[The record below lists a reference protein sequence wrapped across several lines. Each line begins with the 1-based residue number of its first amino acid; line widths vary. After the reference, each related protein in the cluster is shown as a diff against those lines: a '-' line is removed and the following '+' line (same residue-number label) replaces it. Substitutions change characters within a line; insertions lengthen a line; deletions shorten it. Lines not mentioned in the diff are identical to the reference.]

1 MSINL
6 HEQLDRTLSA
16 LPPNYSAQLD
26 ATQLPLLAAWRS
38 QTKPVVIT
46 TSSPNTELRQ
56 LHAALRA
63 WNAFLKLPDTWHV
76 ISGELSEQEKTG
88 TITTGLSTALHH
100 FLLQTPHHHFIIDTQ
115 SAPSVP
121 DPEGYRANS
130 TQLTVGEQLPS
141 GFVANLVK
149 DGYLP
154 RRQAGQRHTI
164 SLEPGGVRVRGE
176 QIDLAHPA
184 LPGTHTITLY
194 GHTIERL
201 TQTTNRRSLSL
212 PRLNLPPMQFPDET
226 VPLTTTLTTYTL
238 IPSRAD
244 RQVIPF
250 PWQPL
255 SNNTLTKEAI
265 IFYENRDRI
274 QKYVSDKHYE
284 KVSLLTGPLAK
295 IPLRLFHHDTA
306 LLSEAALF
314 PATEIVTQL
323 SAAEAATFLSQL
335 TVGKPAVHSDHG
347 IGIFEGL
354 ATRKVTDRSHEY
366 LILRY
371 AEGDTLSVPVE
382 LAYKV
387 TPYLGETAPP
397 LHRLGGTAWAKTKK
411 AATEDAIRFAKELLA
426 IAKERQASSRPPY
439 EVGLA
444 LEETIEKTF
453 AYELTPDQVTTWEEV
468 ARDLQG
474 KQPMDRLIVGDV
486 GFGKTEIAA
495 RATRHA
501 VANGYQV
508 ALLAPTTLLVQQHT
522 DFFRQRFPE
531 LATRIGSLSRATS
544 TRERAATLRGISDGA
559 LGIVIGTHAIL
570 SSRLTWKNLGLII
583 IDEEQRFGV
592 RHKEHFKKLRAAA
605 DVLSLSATP
614 IPRTLSQALSGL
626 RQLSVITTPPS
637 GRKSIETVVGP
648 DTNETIQ
655 KAVQYEVSRGGQSY
669 VIAPKITQLSA
680 LAHRVQRL
688 VPKARVGI
696 LHGQLDD
703 RALARTMQRFDTGEL
718 DVLVSSSIIEHGLD
732 LPNANTLI
740 VTSATHFGLSD
751 LYQLRGRIGRRTT
764 QGHAYFLYNQQE
776 LTAVQRAR
784 LAALTETARLGAG
797 WEVARR
803 DLEIRGAGNLLGA
816 EQSGFANTVGVQ
828 LYLDLVHEATH
839 HKIASRTS
847 LDVQLPITALLP
859 THYIADL
866 DERTR
871 WYLALS
877 RADSPAALNQQVT
890 RLKKIYGTLPKEAQN
905 LAKLLELQ
913 HVAAA
918 AHLTSITSQTITPP
932 GKPTHERLLITG
944 KNLPETLHKLGQL
957 GPWVVRGSTLTLDI
971 PKITVELVE
980 ELTRA
985 LSSLSPLPG

>member
-6 HEQLDRTLSA
+6 IDRLDRSLSG
-16 LPPNYSAQLD
+16 LPLEYSAQLNEM
-26 ATQLPLLAAWRS
+26 QLPLYATWRS
-38 QTKPVVIT
+38 RQQPTVIT
-46 TSSPNTELRQ
+46 TSATQTELRE
-56 LHAALRA
+56 LKNALSA
-63 WNAFLKLPDTWHV
+63 WNNFLKSHQAWHV

-100 FLLQTPHHHFIIDTQ
+100 VLLQTPHHHFIIDTQ
-115 SAPSVP
+115 NAPSIP
-121 DPEGYRANS
+121 DPARYRAEIIS
-130 TQLTVGEQLPS
+130 LTVGEQLPAS
-141 GFVANLVK
+141 FAADLVK
-149 DGYLP
+149 RGY
-154 RRQAGQRHTI
+154 QRYTA

-176 QIDLAHPA
+176 QIDIAHPA
-184 LPGTHTITLY
+184 LPGHYTITLF
-194 GHTIERL
+194 GRTIERI
-201 TQTTNRRSLSL
+201 TKTSDRRSTSL
-212 PRLNLPPMQFPDET
+212 PRLNLPPMQFPTET
-226 VPLTTTLTTYTL
+226 VPVTEVIQNYLR
-238 IPSRAD
+238 IPSLTNNQA
-244 RQVIPF
+244 PSF
-250 PWQPL
+250 PWKPL
-255 SNNTLTKEAI
+255 TDDSLINEAL

-274 QKYVSDKHYE
+274 QKYVADKHYE
-284 KVSLLTGPLAK
+284 KVTLLTGPLAK
-295 IPLRLFHHDTA
+295 IPLRLRLERTA

-314 PATEIVTQL
+314 PASETVTQL
-323 SAAEAATFLSQL
+323 SSAEAATFLSQL

-347 IGIFEGL
+347 IGMFEGL
-354 ATRKVTDRSHEY
+354 ATRTLTDRSHEY

-426 IAKERQASSRPPY
+426 IAKERTGSSRPPY
-439 EVGLA
+439 DVNPA
-444 LEETIEKTF
+444 LEETVEKTF
-453 AYELTPDQVTTWEEV
+453 AYELTPDQTTTWEEV
-468 ARDLQG
+468 ARDLQRG
-474 KQPMDRLIVGDV
+474 QPMDRLIVGDV

-495 RATRHA
+495 RAARHA

-522 DFFRQRFPE
+522 DSFRQRFPDI
-531 LATRIGSLSRATS
+531 AAHIGSLSRATLA
-544 TRERAATLRGISDGA
+544 RERTATLKGIMDGA
-559 LGIVIGTHAIL
+559 MDIVIGTHAIL
-570 SSRLTWKNLGLII
+570 SSSVNWKNLGLII

-592 RHKEHFKKLRAAA
+592 RHKEHFKKLRASVDA
-605 DVLSLSATP
+605 LSLSATP

-626 RQLSVITTPPS
+626 RQLSVISSPPP
-637 GRKSIETVVGP
+637 GRKSVETMVGP
-648 DTNETIQ
+648 DTNATIQ
-655 KAVQYEVSRGGQSY
+655 KAVQYELARGGQTY
-669 VIAPKITQLSA
+669 VVAPKVMQLSA
-680 LAHRVQRL
+680 LTHRLQKL
-688 VPKARVGI
+688 VPPARIGVI
-696 LHGQLDD
+696 HGQLDD
-703 RALARTMQRFDTGEL
+703 RTLARTMQRFDSGEL
-718 DVLVSSSIIEHGLD
+718 DVLVASSIIEHGLD

-751 LYQLRGRIGRRTT
+751 LYQLRGRVGRRTT

-839 HKIASRTS
+839 NKTASRAS

-871 WYLALS
+871 WYLSLS
-877 RADSPAALNQQVT
+877 RAENYAALQQQVS
-890 RLKKIYGTLPKEAQN
+890 RLQKTYGTLPEEAEN
-905 LAKLLELQ
+905 LVKLLQLQ
-913 HVAAA
+913 HAAA
-918 AHLTSITSQTITPP
+918 QANITSITSQTLNPP
-932 GKPTHERLLITG
+932 GGPMYERLLING
-944 KNLPETLHKLGQL
+944 KNLPETLHKLGDL
-957 GPWVVRGSTLTLDI
+957 GHWVVRGSTLTLNI
-971 PKITVELVE
+971 SKVTIELVE

-985 LSSLSPLPG
+985 LS